1 MGVYAAFCGSIAIDD
16 YTGVPAGGA
25 PSLLAPRSEGDLV
38 ALTRDGDTTRGVLA
52 DLVRTPPA
60 AIRVAAR

>member
-1 MGVYAAFCGSIAIDD
+1 MGMYVAFGVSISIDD
-16 YTGVPAGGA
+16 DTGVSAGGA
-25 PSLLAPRSEGDLV
+25 PSDLARRREVDLV
-38 ALTRDGDTTRGVLA
+38 DLTRGGATRGVLA